1 MIELNYEMVE
11 FNDFNCRLTF
21 LVYGGRSMRDHKDNI
36 IEDGFEP
43 LYHFGRKVECSHL
56 RVS

>member
-1 MIELNYEMVE
+1 MIYLDCEMVG
-11 FNDFNCRLTF
+11 FNDVNCRLTV
-21 LVYGGRSMRDHKDNI
+21 LVDGGRSMRDHKDNI